1 MVTLAEH
8 AVIPQMSAHCF
19 PAKMERLVKICILTT
34 IVHVWLATLERIV
47 KPILTTV
54 LRRPCVITVSVKM
67 ASITLLVTAMLDLP
81 EGCVMTILM
90 TVEVI
95 SVPMEHHVLMELLST
110 HAHVLRVLRDHY
122 AAITLTIAY
131 QQCA

>member
-1 MVTLAEH
+1 M
-8 AVIPQMSAHCF
+8 F
-19 PAKMERLVKICILTT
+19 T
-34 IVHVWLATLERIV
+34 IKFFACYSSVHVWLATLERIV

-90 TVEVI
+90 TVEVGT
-95 SVPMEHHVLMELLST
+95 PP
-110 HAHVLRVLRDHY
+110 LR
-122 AAITLTIAY
+122 
-131 QQCA
+131 